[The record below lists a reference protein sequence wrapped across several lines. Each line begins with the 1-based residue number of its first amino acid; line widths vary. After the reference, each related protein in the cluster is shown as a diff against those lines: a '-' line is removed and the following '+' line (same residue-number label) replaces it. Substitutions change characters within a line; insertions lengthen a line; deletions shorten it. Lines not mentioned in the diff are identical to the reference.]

1 MDEVEVELEAETLEM
16 LEEKAFRD
24 HRDNREAAVRDL
36 LDDWLKARDD

>member
-1 MDEVEVELEAETLEM
+1 MDEVEVELEERTLEM

-36 LDDWLKARDD
+36 LDDWLKTRDE